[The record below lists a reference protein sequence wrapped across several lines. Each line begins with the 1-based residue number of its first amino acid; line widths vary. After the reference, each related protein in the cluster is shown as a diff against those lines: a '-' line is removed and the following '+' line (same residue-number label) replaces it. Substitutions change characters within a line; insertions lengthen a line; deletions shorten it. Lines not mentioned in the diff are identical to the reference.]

1 MMKETPIF
9 EEVFARLLRTPGF
22 WLKLLVG
29 GLLSFIPVV
38 NFLVFG
44 YLLRLSQGVK
54 RTGRVSLPEWEDWS
68 GLFLDGLRFAVVWLV
83 YWLLPVLLALA
94 ISSLVERVGLG
105 ALSYLLLSVV
115 FLLAPI
121 LFAAALY
128 RYTRRLD
135 FKDLLDFPLIIRMSA
150 GAFSRLIIPA
160 LVFVALF
167 AVSGPLYGF
176 AFFLAF
182 ILVVAQSALC
192 FRAIEQSRREAL

>member
-1 MMKETPIF
+1 MKETPIF
-9 EEVFARLLRTPGF
+9 EELFARLLHTPGF

-29 GLLSFIPVV
+29 GILSFIPVV
-38 NFLVFG
+38 NLLAFG

-54 RTGRVSLPEWEDWS
+54 RSGQVTLPEWEDWS

-83 YWLLPVLLALA
+83 YWLLPILLALA
-94 ISSLVERVGLG
+94 ISSLFGKIGLG
-105 ALSYLLLSVV
+105 ALSYLLLSLV
-115 FLLAPI
+115 FFLAPI

-150 GAFSRLIIPA
+150 GSFPRLLIPA
-160 LVFVALF
+160 LVFVGMFALT
-167 AVSGPLYGF
+167 GPLYGF

-182 ILVVAQSALC
+182 SLVIAQSALC
-192 FRAIEQSRREAL
+192 FRAIEQSRRVVL